1 MTHPSFVRKGASL
14 MQTRVMETPTDAR
27 SVAHFKR
34 LRRSLVRACALNL
47 IAQIALG
54 TPLRFSG
61 IRSQRRQTI
70 AEKSSLAG
78 GSIGSAVAKEFAA
91 EGAEVFLA
99 GRTRS
104 NLEPVAKKITEA
116 GGKAHAAV
124 ID

>member
-1 MTHPSFVRKGASL
+1 
-14 MQTRVMETPTDAR
+14 METPTDAR

-70 AEKSSLAG
+70 AEKSSLTGCPEHATLNVL
-78 GSIGSAVAKEFAA
+78 SVQRRKRQAVSDATQIIIGREHHDNDKGFS
-91 EGAEVFLA
+91 
-99 GRTRS
+99 
-104 NLEPVAKKITEA
+104 
-116 GGKAHAAV
+116 
-124 ID
+124 